1 MRGRKKAE
9 TTSRFV
15 PFYRHFTAKNSGE
28 KTVITLETDEL
39 EALRL
44 ADISQLYHE
53 ECAAKLGVSRPTFSR
68 ILERA
73 RKKSAEHFVCATPL
87 KLAVQSEEFRCAYA
101 SNDRTTIAPNAL
113 AAQFAVVAVVSG
125 KNIKSLAFEENPK
138 TAEKLALLLENVDI
152 VFAAAGDQTL
162 KNALSNDLNLVKTTL
177 KTLDELIALM

>member
-15 PFYRHFTAKNSGE
+15 PFYRHFTAENSGE

-73 RKKSAEHFVCATPL
+73 RKKSAEHFVRATPL
-87 KLAVQSEEFRCAYA
+87 VLAPPSEEFRCAYP
-101 SNDRTTIAPNAL
+101 SNDRATIAPNAL
-113 AAQFAVVAVVSG
+113 DAQFVVIAVISG
-125 KNIKSLAFEENPK
+125 RKIKSLAFEDNPK
-138 TAEKLALLLENVDI
+138 TREELALLLENVGI

-162 KNALSNDLNLVKTTL
+162 DNALSSDINLVKTAR
-177 KTLDELIALM
+177 KTLDELL